1 MSDNTA
7 KPKLE
12 WIQDDKNKAVNDNVN
27 PLYYRDDMDFLREN
41 IVPQTASA
49 SSLEFFKNNLL
60 VSVGCLATSGF
71 LISGLKSFYNKN
83 TVRSQKMMRRRVI
96 AQGLTIVALFVG
108 ALQEGNKRL
117 QNDPIPSSP
126 PSSN

>member
-71 LISGLKSFYNKN
+71 FDIRIKRVFIIKN
-83 TVRSQKMMRRRVI
+83 TVRSQKKMRRRVI

-108 ALQEGNKRL
+108 ALQEGNKTVAK
-117 QNDPIPSSP
+117 
-126 PSSN
+126 